1 MQSTMSSHHSLFK
14 IFLPTMRFVPP
25 FWSVWHQ
32 NRGDSILDLFSH
44 FSPPTSTKTSIY
56 QTTMTSALTV
66 ALAATTL
73 ATFASAFTPPS
84 SVLNHAAPSTAA
96 AASKTALHQE
106 LPFFAA
112 PAFQQ
117 SNGSSSSSSQSGG
130 GSQSSPPQ
138 SATVTLRLPLGTL
151 FDGRDYIFV
160 TESNVRGYEWTEKET
175 DILLDDLMVS

>member
-1 MQSTMSSHHSLFK
+1 
-14 IFLPTMRFVPP
+14 
-25 FWSVWHQ
+25 
-32 NRGDSILDLFSH
+32 
-44 FSPPTSTKTSIY
+44 
-56 QTTMTSALTV
+56 MTSALTV

-84 SVLNHAAPSTAA
+84 SSSVHHAIAAP

-117 SNGSSSSSSQSGG
+117 SNGSSSSSSQSSGG